1 MRNSVRTIALGFL
14 LFALGVV
21 LFLEAC
27 KISHKA
33 GKSDMN
39 RQAQEIKKKIP
50 DFEVT
55 LLDQGIKLALN
66 TDVLFEFDKFELQ
79 GRIRKDLDDLA
90 AIFQR
95 YPDTHIEIRRYTDNT
110 GSDSHNM
117 VLSENRAKATE
128 KYLENKGI
136 APGRMTAKG
145 YGASTPKYPN
155 DTEANRTLNRRVWVH
170 IFKEPSPED
179 IQNGPNCPILRAFR
193 PILP

>member
-79 GRIRKDLDDLA
+79 GRIRKALTDLPPTFHGSPAHHLDIRD
-90 AIFQR
+90 
-95 YPDTHIEIRRYTDNT
+95 YP
-110 GSDSHNM
+110 
-117 VLSENRAKATE
+117 ATP
-128 KYLENKGI
+128 
-136 APGRMTAKG
+136 A
-145 YGASTPKYPN
+145 GASHTM
-155 DTEANRTLNRRVWVH
+155 A
-170 IFKEPSPED
+170 
-179 IQNGPNCPILRAFR
+179 
-193 PILP
+193 LP

>member
-27 KISHKA
+27 KISNKA

-95 YPDTHIEIRRYTDNT
+95 YPDTHIEIRGYTDNT

-128 KYLENKGI
+128 KYLEDKGI

-145 YGASTPKYPN
+145 YVASTPKYPN
-155 DTEANRTLNRRVWVH
+155 DTEANRALNRRHVGH
-170 IFKEPSPED
+170 FFQNTPPPDTQNTPPSPS
-179 IQNGPNCPILRAFR
+179 P
-193 PILP
+193 

>member
-95 YPDTHIEIRRYTDNT
+95 YPDTHIEIRGYTDNT

-128 KYLENKGI
+128 KYLEDKGI

-155 DTEANRTLNRRVWVH
+155 DTEANRALNRRVELY
-170 IFKEPSPED
+170 IFK
-179 IQNGPNCPILRAFR
+179 
-193 PILP
+193 